1 MSLVLD
7 IHALQSLPP
16 SNINRDDTGAPKS
29 AVFGGVPRHRV
40 SSQSWKRAI
49 RKDFEDTLGAGA
61 VGYRSKRV
69 ADLVTE
75 RILALAEEAGE
86 EWDRSRADQASRNL
100 FAGAGIK
107 LTNPKAPAEEG
118 RDGTEEELQ
127 VRGPET
133 GYLLF
138 LSPRQIDAAARH
150 LLETDGAKPTK
161 KVAATLLDD
170 GHSID
175 IAMFG
180 RMVADA
186 ADFNVD
192 AAVQVAHAI
201 GVHESEPEF
210 DYYTAVDDIVEDR
223 EETGAGMIGTMQMTS
238 STLYRFATVDLTS
251 LARNLGDEQAAVE
264 ATLAFVRSFIASLPT
279 GKQNSY
285 AHNTVPELVYIA
297 VRDTRSLSLVNA
309 FEDPVRTG
317 DGASRRQEAARRL
330 AEEAEQLESQYGFVP
345 RAGFV
350 VGLGELPVP
359 FAPIAQRVTL
369 PELDQQVRAAL
380 DAEATA

>member
-49 RKDFEDTLGAGA
+49 RKDFERTLAPGS
-61 VGYRSKRV
+61 VGYRTKRV
-69 ADLVTE
+69 ADLVTD
-75 RILALAEEAGE
+75 RILDLTRDSEDAWE
-86 EWDRSRADQASRNL
+86 RSRAAQASSNL

-107 LTNPKAPAEEG
+107 LTPPAAPEQPTDA
-118 RDGTEEELQ
+118 TEDSELK
-127 VRGPET
+127 VRGEET

-150 LLETDGAKPTK
+150 LIAEDGAKPTK

-186 ADFNVD
+186 ADFSVD
-192 AAVQVAHAI
+192 ASVQVAHAI

-210 DYYTAVDDIVEDR
+210 DYYTAVDDVVEDR
-223 EETGAGMIGTMQMTS
+223 EEAGAGMIGTMQMTS
-238 STLYRFATVDLTS
+238 STLYRFATVDLAS
-251 LARNLGDEQAAVE
+251 LAENLGDEQAAIE

-309 FEDPVRTG
+309 FEDPVRAG
-317 DGASRRQEAARRL
+317 DGVSRRQEAAGRL
-330 AEEAEQLESQYGFVP
+330 AREAAELQTQYGYVP
-345 RAGFV
+345 RASLV
-350 VGLGELPVP
+350 LGLGDLPEP
-359 FAPIAQRVTL
+359 FAPIAERVTL
-369 PELDQQVRAAL
+369 PDLEQQVRIAL
-380 DAEATA
+380 GAEASA